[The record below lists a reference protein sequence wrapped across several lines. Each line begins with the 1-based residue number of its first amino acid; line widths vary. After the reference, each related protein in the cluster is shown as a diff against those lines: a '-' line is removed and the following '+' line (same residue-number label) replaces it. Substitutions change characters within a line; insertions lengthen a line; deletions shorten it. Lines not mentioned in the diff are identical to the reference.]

1 MVKNLI
7 GVNVVVKNRIAQIRY
22 HGPVDGKQGTYYGL
36 EWHDREGKHS
46 GLGYFETR
54 YEDSASFISDLANV
68 DFGTSFYD
76 ALVEKYTV
84 GLDRNSEN
92 IVIGNKVVEL
102 IGVQSIES
110 KLCDLEN
117 LQIVGLSGKRIN
129 GRVVDNIAGLGLQ
142 IQELDLSR
150 NLFNSFQDVANITQH
165 LIKLYLLRLNHN
177 WLVCDLKS
185 VINVR
190 ILCVSNCKLDW
201 NEFVKMA
208 GHMPNLEELYFG
220 GNEVE
225 RILECPLK
233 LKVLDLEDNMIR
245 DLRDIRGLFDGTIS
259 AINLK
264 RNLIS
269 QIPLFCKDDLR
280 ELKSLNLAYNR
291 LNNWMCINNLNN
303 LSLLTNI
310 RLNNNPIT
318 EKLEP
323 EILVGRLRNVSVLS
337 GCQVTAKIRED
348 SELYYL
354 KAAHKDLSKTDFC
367 SLHPRYSELCQ
378 IHGTP
383 ITEKGN
389 FLLADRLV
397 SITIGTKTKR
407 LPKTMT
413 VRALKTMFR
422 AKRLAYQGV
431 ELLDNKQIAYY
442 DLDQVATLEVL

>member
-1 MVKNLI
+1 M
-7 GVNVVVKNRIAQIRY
+7 VVKDRVAKIRY
-22 HGPVDGKQGTYYGL
+22 HGPVDGKQGTFYGL
-36 EWHDREGKHS
+36 EWHDRKGKHS

-54 YEDSASFISDLANV
+54 YDDSASFISDLVNL

-84 GLDRNSEN
+84 GLDSDIEN
-92 IVIGNKVVEL
+92 IVIGNKLVEL
-102 IGVQSIES
+102 IGIQSIES
-110 KLCDLEN
+110 KLCKLDK

-129 GRVVDNIAGLGLQ
+129 GQLADSIVALGFQ

-165 LIKLYLLRLNHN
+165 LMELYLLRLNHN

-233 LKVLDLEDNMIR
+233 LKVLDLENNLIR
-245 DLRDIRGLFDGTIS
+245 DLRDVRGLFDGTITS
-259 AINLK
+259 VNLK
-264 RNLIS
+264 GNLIS
-269 QIPLFCKDDLR
+269 QIPLFSKYVLR
-280 ELKSLNLAYNR
+280 ELKILNLAHNR
-291 LNNWMCINNLNN
+291 LNNWLCIDNLNN
-303 LSLLTNI
+303 LPLLTNI
-310 RLNNNPIT
+310 RVNNNPIT

-323 EILVGRLRNVSVLS
+323 EILIGRLSNVSVLS
-337 GCQVTAKIRED
+337 GCQVTPKIRED

-354 KAAHKDLSKTDFC
+354 KAAHKDLGETDFY
-367 SLHPRYSELCQ
+367 SLHPRYSELCRK
-378 IHGTP
+378 HGTP
-383 ITEKGN
+383 ITEKSN
-389 FLLADRLV
+389 LLLADRLV